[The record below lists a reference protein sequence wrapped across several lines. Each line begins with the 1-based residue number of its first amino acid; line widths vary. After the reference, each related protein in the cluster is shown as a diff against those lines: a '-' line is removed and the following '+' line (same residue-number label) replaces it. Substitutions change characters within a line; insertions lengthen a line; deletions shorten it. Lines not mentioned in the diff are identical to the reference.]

1 MIDQRP
7 ARAGFPRVLLE
18 VLGVVFAVLIA
29 LGVDEAWESRENQ
42 EMGREA
48 DLRILDEIV
57 ANREEV
63 LNSAEHNAALLESVQ
78 GHLGGDPDSVALDVK
93 YSVSLLSSAA
103 WDAAGLTGAIR
114 FMEFDRVSRFSRLY
128 DLQEL
133 YQEQQRGMVDV
144 VAGVVTMSAEDL
156 GDASSEEVALAV
168 ARRVFGPLAVAGGLE
183 TGLLAAYDSV
193 LVDLAPGRA
202 GRE

>member
-1 MIDQRP
+1 MTDLRT
-7 ARAGFPRVLLE
+7 ARGGFARVLLE

-29 LGVDEAWESRENQ
+29 LGVDEAWESRENR
-42 EMGREA
+42 EMGWEA
-48 DLRILDEIV
+48 DFRILDEIA

-63 LNSAEHNAALLESVQ
+63 LNSAEQNSALLESVQ
-78 GHLGGDPDSVALDVK
+78 GHLGGDPDSVSLDVE
-93 YSVSLLSSAA
+93 YSLSLLSSAA

-144 VAGVVTMSAEDL
+144 VAGVVTMSAVGYE
-156 GDASSEEVALAV
+156 DASAEEVAQAV
-168 ARRVFGPLAVAGGLE
+168 ARRLFGPLAVAGGLE
-183 TGLLAAYDSV
+183 TGLLAAYDSA
-193 LVDLAPGRA
+193 LVELGPGR
-202 GRE
+202 E

>member
-1 MIDQRP
+1 MTDLRP
-7 ARAGFPRVLLE
+7 ARGGLARVLLE
-18 VLGVVFAVLIA
+18 VMGVVFAVLIA
-29 LGVDEAWESRENQ
+29 LGLDQAWESRENQ

-63 LNSAEHNAALLESVQ
+63 LNSADQNSALLESVQ
-78 GHLGGDPDSVALDVK
+78 GHLGGDSESVDLDVE
-93 YSVSLLSSAA
+93 YSLSLLSSAA

-133 YQEQQRGMVDV
+133 YQERQRGMVDV
-144 VAGVVTMSAEDL
+144 VAGVVTMSAE
-156 GDASSEEVALAV
+156 GFADATGEEVALAV

-193 LVDLAPGRA
+193 LVELGPGR
-202 GRE
+202 E

>member
-1 MIDQRP
+1 MTDLRT
-7 ARAGFPRVLLE
+7 ARGGFARVLLV

-29 LGVDEAWESRENQ
+29 LGVDEAWESRENR
-42 EMGREA
+42 EMGWEA
-48 DLRILDEIV
+48 DSRILDEIV

-63 LNSAEHNAALLESVQ
+63 LNSAEQNSALLESVQ
-78 GHLGGDPDSVALDVK
+78 GHLGGDPDSVSLDVE
-93 YSVSLLSSAA
+93 YSLSLLSSAA

-144 VAGVVTMSAEDL
+144 VAGVVTMSAVGYE
-156 GDASSEEVALAV
+156 DASAEEVAQAV
-168 ARRVFGPLAVAGGLE
+168 ARRLFGPLAVAGGLE
-183 TGLLAAYDSV
+183 TGLLAAYDSA
-193 LVDLAPGRA
+193 LVELGPGR
-202 GRE
+202 E